1 MWGLRLGVWK
11 FHVRAPPDC
20 TEKKQKKKNLAR
32 KQPGRWFWW
41 RETTTLRVSTSFFSF
56 LFPFFQAS
64 HTRKRFFFYFVPP
77 KGRKSDS
84 YFSSLGFQ
92 GGAVVTYLP
101 TYHHPFK
108 PQQKSGIESRLPP
121 SCIFFCLFFSF
132 LSCER
137 IFSDLVFDR
146 GGRKTNGGSENLFSF
161 LVCSIPYQYIPR
173 RAQFLSSLCMDHFLL
188 DWRTIGENL
197 TRSRIEGG
205 RWNTEQKKKICNWGM
220 AWDLPS
226 RSLDLNTHMYILYR
240 LYFSWALILLWY
252 WRVRVS

>member
-1 MWGLRLGVWK
+1 MCGHHLI
-11 FHVRAPPDC
+11 VR
-20 TEKKQKKKNLAR
+20 KRNKKKFFSPKTARTLILMERNNNLE
-32 KQPGRWFWW
+32 GFY
-41 RETTTLRVSTSFFSF
+41 LFFFFSF
-56 LFPFFQAS
+56 SLLSSIPYPKEVFFC
-64 HTRKRFFFYFVPP
+64 FVPP

-146 GGRKTNGGSENLFSF
+146 GGRETNGGSENIFSF
-161 LVCSIPYQYIPR
+161 LVCSIPYHYIPR
-173 RAQFLSSLCMDHFLL
+173 RAQFLSSLCMDHFVL

-197 TRSRIEGG
+197 TGG
-205 RWNTEQKKKICNWGM
+205 IQNKKKICNWGM

-226 RSLDLNTHMYILYR
+226 RSLDLNIHMYFTDYI
-240 LYFSWALILLWY
+240 SHGLWY
-252 WRVRVS
+252 YYDTGELGRAN